1 MAICMNDKLYWNKR
15 YASGGN
21 SGSGSRGQLAM
32 YKADVINDLIIK
44 HKIHTLL
51 DLGCGD
57 GYQGDMY
64 KVHRYLGYDISEAAI
79 DLCKARYFDRVNA
92 SFEVYHP
99 NMPLPIADMAISMDV
114 LFHITD
120 KKRLETYLN
129 DLFGHATKVVVIYA
143 YDYDSVMEDRFSSHY
158 RPIKFTPTIKSQHP
172 EWTLAQSID
181 NKFNVRN
188 YGTVNGSYSDFYIY
202 VKD

>member
-1 MAICMNDKLYWNKR
+1 MNDKLYWNKR

-32 YKADVINDLIIK
+32 YKADVINDLIVK

-64 KVHRYLGYDISEAAI
+64 KVQRYLGYDISDAAI

-92 SFEVYHP
+92 SFDVYHP
-99 NMPLPIADMAISMDV
+99 NMPLPIAEMAISMDV

-120 KKRLETYLN
+120 KSRLETYLK
-129 DLFGHATKVVVIYA
+129 DLFGCAEKVVVVYA
-143 YDYDSVMEDRFSSHY
+143 YDHDNSDNDRFAPHY
-158 RPIKFTPTIKSQHP
+158 KPVKFTSIIKEQHPDWMLSQHI
-172 EWTLAQSID
+172 E
-181 NKFNVRN
+181 NKFPVKEF
-188 YGTVNGSYSDFYIY
+188 GTAKGSYSDFYIY
-202 VKD
+202 IPRLE